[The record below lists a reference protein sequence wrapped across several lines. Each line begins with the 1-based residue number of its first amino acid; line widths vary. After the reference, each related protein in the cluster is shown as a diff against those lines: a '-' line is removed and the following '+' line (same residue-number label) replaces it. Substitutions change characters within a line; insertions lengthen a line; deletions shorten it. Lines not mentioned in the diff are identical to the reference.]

1 MPKAA
6 AQPTAFPQL
15 LHDLQEEL
23 RQLEAAGLRRHPV
36 IIQRVEGSR
45 VTIAGRQYD
54 CWASNDYLGL
64 ARHPALAEAAVDAA
78 RRWGIGSRASRL
90 LAGTAEVHEALESA
104 LAAWF
109 EVEAALVCPTGYQA
123 NLSALTA
130 LAGPEDAIVIDRLA
144 HASLVDAARATR
156 ARLRVFHHNDAGHAA
171 ELLARSSGRRTFLVT
186 EGVFS
191 MEGDRAPWAELL
203 AAAREHGAIAYLDD
217 AHGAFALGAGG
228 QGVPEA
234 CGTGCD
240 GFLYM
245 ATLGKALG
253 CQGGFLAGPRAW
265 IDLVR
270 NTAKTYMFTTALAV
284 PVAAAAAE
292 ALRTLAREPQRRRQ
306 LSQRCQQL
314 HAALGAGAPPAPSH
328 IVPISLGSPQDAMAL
343 SQRLWDQGIWAP
355 AIRPPTVPRGTSR
368 LRISVTSD
376 HTPSQVEALAAA
388 LAGMWQAP
396 STK

>member
-1 MPKAA
+1 MPNVSTR
-6 AQPTAFPQL
+6 PVAFPAL
-15 LHDLQEEL
+15 LQDLQEEL
-23 RQLEAAGLRRHPV
+23 RQLEAAGLRRHPLV
-36 IIQRVEGSR
+36 IQDVDGSR
-45 VTIAGRQYD
+45 VTIGGRRYD

-64 ARHPALAEAAVDAA
+64 ARHPALAEAAAEAA

-90 LAGTAEVHEALESA
+90 LAGTTEAHDALESA

-109 EVEAALVCPTGYQA
+109 GVEAALVCPTGYQA

-130 LAGPEDAIVIDRLA
+130 LAGPKDVIVMDRLA

-171 ELLARSSGRRTFLVT
+171 ELLSRSAGRRTFLVT
-186 EGVFS
+186 EGLFS
-191 MEGDRAPWAELL
+191 MEGDRAPWPELL
-203 AAAREHGAIAYLDD
+203 AAACEHGAVAYLDD

-228 QGVPEA
+228 QGTPEA
-234 CGTGCD
+234 CGTGFN

-265 IDLVR
+265 IELVR
-270 NTAKTYMFTTALAV
+270 TTAKTYMFTTALAV
-284 PVAAAAAE
+284 PVAAAATA
-292 ALRTLAREPQRRRQ
+292 ALQVLAHEPQRRRQ
-306 LSQRCQQL
+306 LSQRCRQL
-314 HAALGAGAPPAPSH
+314 HAALGFCAPSAPSH
-328 IVPISLGSPQDAMAL
+328 IVPIMKAAGAADARWAVDA
-343 SQRLWDQGIWAP
+343 SRRLWEQGIWAP

-376 HTPSQVEALAAA
+376 HTPAQVEALAKA
-388 LAGMWQAP
+388 LAG
-396 STK
+396 